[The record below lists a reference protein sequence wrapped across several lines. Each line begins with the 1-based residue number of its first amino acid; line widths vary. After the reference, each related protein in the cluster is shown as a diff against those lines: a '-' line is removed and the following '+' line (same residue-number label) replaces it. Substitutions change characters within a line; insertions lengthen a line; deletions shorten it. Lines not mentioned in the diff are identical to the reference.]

1 MQLQT
6 KIWILTL
13 AVFAAVAA
21 VAAVIGFYLERKQR
35 VQKRLWKEAPAA
47 SAPGAPVQASTV
59 TGALT
64 GWIDEDFAAGLI
76 DPNKRSSLRVE
87 LVRAGFFAPEAVSIF
102 MATKIVS
109 TGGLAVLGFIGA
121 GVMWPDSTF
130 LVKALSVAAL
140 AYLGYLLPD
149 IVIARIR
156 KRVETAYRIAFP
168 DLLDLL
174 IVCTDAGLSIN
185 AALDRVSMEFQDAYR
200 PLGVNMSIALSEIR
214 SGRSFPDALEKLS
227 DRLGIDE
234 AQSFTTLI
242 KQSIELGADI
252 GDAMRVFANEMRS
265 RRLLRA
271 EEYANTLP
279 VKMLLPLGLFI
290 FPVLMMM
297 VMGPAVI
304 KIMAMFRDLNGG

>member
-6 KIWILTL
+6 KIWILSL
-13 AVFAAVAA
+13 SVFVAVAA
-21 VAAVIGFYLERKQR
+21 VAALVGFYLERKQR
-35 VQKRLWKEAPAA
+35 VKKRLWKEAPAA
-47 SAPGAPVQASTV
+47 AATGAPVQSSNVA
-59 TGALT
+59 GALT
-64 GWIDEDFAAGLI
+64 EWIDEDFVGLI
-76 DPNKRSSLRVE
+76 DPNKRSTLRME
-87 LVRAGFFAPEAVSIF
+87 LVRAAFFAPEAVAIF
-102 MATKIVS
+102 MASKILTTV
-109 TGGLAVLGFIGA
+109 LMAVLGFVAI
-121 GVMWPDSTF
+121 GVMWPDTGVLF
-130 LVKALSVAAL
+130 KALILVVL

-149 IVIARIR
+149 IIVARRR

-168 DLLDLL
+168 DFLDLL

-185 AALDRVSMEFQDAYR
+185 AALDRVSTEFHDAYP
-200 PLGVNMSIALSEIR
+200 PLGVNLSIALSEIR

-227 DRLGIDE
+227 DRLGIEE

-265 RRLLRA
+265 KRLLRA

-304 KIMAMFRDLNGG
+304 KVMAMFRDMHGG

>member
-6 KIWILTL
+6 KIWVLTL
-13 AVFAAVAA
+13 SVFLAVAA
-21 VAAVIGFYLERKQR
+21 VAALAGFYFERRQR
-35 VQKRLWKEAPAA
+35 VQKRVWKEAP
-47 SAPGAPVQASTV
+47 SPVVVGSPIPTSNVA
-59 TGALT
+59 GALT
-64 GWIDEDFAAGLI
+64 DWIDEDFAGLI
-76 DPNKRSSLRVE
+76 NPTKRSSLRID
-87 LVRAGFFAPEAVSIF
+87 LVRAAIFAPEAVTVF
-102 MATKIVS
+102 VVAKLFFALA
-109 TGGLAVLGFIGA
+109 LAVLAFIGLRIS
-121 GVMWPDSTF
+121 WPEMPLLT
-130 LVKALSVAAL
+130 KALSLVAF

-149 IVIARIR
+149 VFIARRR
-156 KRVETAYRIAFP
+156 KAVETNYRIAFP

-185 AALDRVSMEFQDAYR
+185 AALDRVSADFYDSYR
-200 PLGVNMSIALSEIR
+200 PLGINLSIALSEIR
-214 SGRSFPDALEKLS
+214 SGRSFPEALEKLS

-252 GDAMRVFANEMRS
+252 GDAMRVYANEMRS
-265 RRLLRA
+265 KRLLRA

-297 VMGPAVI
+297 IMGPAVI
-304 KIMAMFRDLNGG
+304 KVMAMFRGMQGG

>member
-6 KIWILTL
+6 KIWVLTL
-13 AVFAAVAA
+13 FVFLAVAA
-21 VAAVIGFYLERKQR
+21 VAAVGGFYLERRQR
-35 VQKRLWKEAPAA
+35 VQKRLWKEAP
-47 SAPGAPVQASTV
+47 SPVVVGAPVPSSNVA
-59 TGALT
+59 GALS
-64 GWIDEDFAAGLI
+64 GWIEEDFAGLI
-76 DPNKRSSLRVE
+76 NPNKRSALRVD
-87 LVRAGFFAPEAVSIF
+87 LVRAAYFAPEAVGIFVAAKLF
-102 MATKIVS
+102 MAAV
-109 TGGLAVLGFIGA
+109 LAVLGFIAIGYS
-121 GVMWPDSTF
+121 WPDMPF
-130 LVKALSVAAL
+130 LTKALAIVVS
-140 AYLGYLLPD
+140 AYLGYLAPD
-149 IVIARIR
+149 IFIARR
-156 KRVETAYRIAFP
+156 RRQVEANYRIAFP
-168 DLLDLL
+168 DFLDLL

-185 AALDRVSMEFQDAYR
+185 AALDRVSAEFYEAYR
-200 PLGVNMSIALSEIR
+200 PLGINLSIALSEIR

-265 RRLLRA
+265 KRLLRA

-297 VMGPAVI
+297 IMGPAVI
-304 KIMAMFRDLNGG
+304 KVMAMFRGIQGG

>member
-13 AVFAAVAA
+13 SVFLAVAA
-21 VAAVIGFYLERKQR
+21 VAALLGFYLERKQK
-35 VQKRLWKEAPAA
+35 VQKRLWKEAPTSAVA
-47 SAPGAPVQASTV
+47 GAPGQAGGV
-59 TGALT
+59 AGALT
-64 GWIDEDFAAGLI
+64 GWIDEDFLGLV
-76 DPNKRSSLRVE
+76 DPNKRSSLRIE
-87 LVRAGFFAPEAVSIF
+87 LVRAAFFSPEAVVAF
-102 MATKIVS
+102 MASKLIV
-109 TGGLAVLGFIGA
+109 TVVMAVLGFLA
-121 GVMWPDSTF
+121 VGVFWPQSELLF
-130 LVKALSVAAL
+130 KAVVLIAL

-149 IVIARIR
+149 IIVARRR
-156 KRVETAYRIAFP
+156 KAVETAYRIAFP
-168 DLLDLL
+168 DFLDLL

-185 AALDRVSMEFQDAYR
+185 AALDRVASEFHESYP
-200 PLGVNMSIALSEIR
+200 PLGVNLSIALSEIR

-227 DRLGIDE
+227 DRLGIEE

-265 RRLLRA
+265 KRLLRA

-304 KIMAMFRDLNGG
+304 KVMAMFRNMHGG